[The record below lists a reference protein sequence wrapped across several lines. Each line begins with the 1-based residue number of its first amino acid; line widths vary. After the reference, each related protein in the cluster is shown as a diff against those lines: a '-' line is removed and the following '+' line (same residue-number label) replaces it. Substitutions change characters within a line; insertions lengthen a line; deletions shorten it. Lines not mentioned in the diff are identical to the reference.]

1 MGSKVNMRLNGVR
14 SASAIWRL
22 RPLAALVVL
31 SGSLAGCGFGR
42 NYVRADGPR
51 YAGAPAVRALP
62 VLAAPAPAADSLRVV
77 SFNVEFA
84 RHIDGAIRL
93 LLGDR
98 ALRTADV
105 VLLQEMDAEGTRR
118 IADALGMWYVY
129 YPAIFH
135 NRAGHDFGNAVLS
148 RWPIVSDE
156 KLVLPHRSRYAG
168 TQRIATAAT
177 VRAGSTLVRVY
188 SMHLGTP
195 LDVGGEARR
204 DQLRTVLADAALHP
218 VVIMGGDLNDGG
230 VGRVASEAGYAWPT
244 REGPRTTTLGRWD
257 HIFFK
262 GPRVPDATRA
272 GTGPETEG
280 VSDHRPVWAVALVR

>member
-1 MGSKVNMRLNGVR
+1 M
-14 SASAIWRL
+14 A
-22 RPLAALVVL
+22 LA
-31 SGSLAGCGFGR
+31 GSLAGCGFGR

-51 YAGAPAVRALP
+51 YAGAPTARALP
-62 VLAAPAPAADSLRVV
+62 VLAAPADSLRVV

-105 VLLQEMDAEGTRR
+105 VLLQEMDADGTRR

-148 RWPIVSDE
+148 RFPIVSDE

-204 DQLRTVLADAALHP
+204 DQLRTVLADAATHP
-218 VVIMGGDLNDGG
+218 VVIIGGDLNDGG
-230 VGRVASEAGYAWPT
+230 VGRAASDAGYAWPT

-262 GPRVPDATRA
+262 GLRLPDGTGA
-272 GTGPETEG
+272 GTGPQTEG